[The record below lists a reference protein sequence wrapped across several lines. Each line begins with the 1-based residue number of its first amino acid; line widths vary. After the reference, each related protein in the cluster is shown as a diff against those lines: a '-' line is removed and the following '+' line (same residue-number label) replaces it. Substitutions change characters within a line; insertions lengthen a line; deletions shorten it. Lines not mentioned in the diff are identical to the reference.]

1 MTGHVLVTGAAHGIG
16 AAIAARFAHDGSP
29 VVLADIDTEAVEATA
44 ASLRSAGV
52 QARAVVLDV
61 ADSDSWA
68 RCREELDAAGAL
80 PRVIVNNA
88 FSNVVAPA
96 HELAP
101 AAWRSTLDVSLGGVY
116 HSVRTFHAD
125 LRAARGAIVNVAS
138 VHALLAWPGHPAY
151 AAAKGGMVALTRQL
165 SLEYGPE
172 VRVNAVV
179 PGSIETRVWD
189 AVDAAG
195 RAAAAARTTLGRLG
209 RPDEVAAAVAFLAGP
224 EASYITGAVLVVD
237 GGLTTAGER

>member
-1 MTGHVLVTGAAHGIG
+1 MTSTVLITGAAHGIG

-29 VVLADIDTEAVEATA
+29 VVLADVDREAVEATA
-44 ASLRSAGV
+44 ASLRASGAA
-52 QARAVVLDV
+52 ARAVVLDV
-61 ADSDSWA
+61 ADEAAWE
-68 RCREELDAAGAL
+68 RCRSDLRSAGISPA
-80 PRVIVNNA
+80 VIVNNA
-88 FSNVVAPA
+88 FTNVVAPA
-96 HELAP
+96 HELRP
-101 AAWRSTLDVSLGGVY
+101 DAWRAILDVSLGGVY
-116 HSVRTFHAD
+116 HSVRTFHAE
-125 LRAARGAIVNVAS
+125 LSAAGGAIVNVAS

-179 PGSIETRVWD
+179 PGSIDTRVWD
-189 AVDAAG
+189 GVDARG
-195 RAAAAARTTLGRLG
+195 RATAASRTTLGRFG

-237 GGLTTAGER
+237 GGLSTAVER